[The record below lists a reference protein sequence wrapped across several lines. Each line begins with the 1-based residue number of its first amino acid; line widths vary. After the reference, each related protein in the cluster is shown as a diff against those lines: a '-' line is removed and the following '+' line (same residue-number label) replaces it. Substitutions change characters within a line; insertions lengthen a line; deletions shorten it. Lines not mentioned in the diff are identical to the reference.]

1 MKRFIYMDHAA
12 TTPAAPE
19 VIEAMKPYLRE
30 NYGNPS
36 GLYEL
41 AKQSRRA
48 VEEARAE
55 IARTLHVP
63 PETIYFTSGGTESD
77 NWALS
82 AVCAKAEEKGR
93 RPHMITT
100 KIEHHAV
107 LNTCAYLER
116 HGADVTYIGTD
127 ETGLVDFKA
136 LSAAIRP
143 ETVLISV
150 MAANNEVGTIEPLE
164 AIGALAASRQIL
176 FHTDAVQAYG
186 HMPLNVQ
193 AAHISMLSASAH
205 KFNGPKGVGFL
216 YVEKPED
223 FEALMHGGGQEMW
236 LRAGTENVA
245 GIVGMGCAAKLSY
258 KRMALCSEKEQF
270 LRDRLIYRLC
280 SELPFV
286 RLNGN
291 RKVRLPNN
299 ASFCFAGADSASM
312 IAMLDMAGICVSGGS
327 ACASGSA
334 RPSHVLR
341 ALGLTENE
349 AATALRL
356 TVSDRLTIEDIDY
369 TVMQIKK
376 IVNYLRQNE
385 NSIN

>member
-193 AAHISMLSASAH
+193 AAHISMFRS
-205 KFNGPKGVGFL
+205 KCQCP
-216 YVEKPED
+216 
-223 FEALMHGGGQEMW
+223 
-236 LRAGTENVA
+236 
-245 GIVGMGCAAKLSY
+245 
-258 KRMALCSEKEQF
+258 
-270 LRDRLIYRLC
+270 
-280 SELPFV
+280 
-286 RLNGN
+286 
-291 RKVRLPNN
+291 
-299 ASFCFAGADSASM
+299 
-312 IAMLDMAGICVSGGS
+312 
-327 ACASGSA
+327 
-334 RPSHVLR
+334 
-341 ALGLTENE
+341 
-349 AATALRL
+349 
-356 TVSDRLTIEDIDY
+356 
-369 TVMQIKK
+369 
-376 IVNYLRQNE
+376 
-385 NSIN
+385 

>member
-136 LSAAIRP
+136 LSAAIRRKQCLYRSWQP
-143 ETVLISV
+143 IMRLARLNLLRQS
-150 MAANNEVGTIEPLE
+150 EPLRHQDRFCFTRMRCRLTG
-164 AIGALAASRQIL
+164 ICR
-176 FHTDAVQAYG
+176 
-186 HMPLNVQ
+186 
-193 AAHISMLSASAH
+193 SMC
-205 KFNGPKGVGFL
+205 K
-216 YVEKPED
+216 
-223 FEALMHGGGQEMW
+223 Q
-236 LRAGTENVA
+236 
-245 GIVGMGCAAKLSY
+245 
-258 KRMALCSEKEQF
+258 
-270 LRDRLIYRLC
+270 LIYRC
-280 SELPFV
+280 
-286 RLNGN
+286 
-291 RKVRLPNN
+291 
-299 ASFCFAGADSASM
+299 
-312 IAMLDMAGICVSGGS
+312 
-327 ACASGSA
+327 
-334 RPSHVLR
+334 
-341 ALGLTENE
+341 
-349 AATALRL
+349 
-356 TVSDRLTIEDIDY
+356 
-369 TVMQIKK
+369 
-376 IVNYLRQNE
+376 
-385 NSIN
+385 